1 MNAAAAMQPITQSS
15 IQMNERKFFHYAP
28 NYDKFYLITCHLIL
42 QGSDSFDD
50 YNYDHGF
57 FYNIINPTA
66 NYYVTCKIFSHS
78 LIVNILNKKI
88 HGLDIDTNNAERKEL
103 LTLNQKLDLEQDLKQ
118 ILPFHL
124 TQNHI
129 PNRDMTDRNLNSS
142 YGYNTQTIS
151 ITDSQTSFDNN
162 FSQQTGVGY
171 YTNDVTNSRQQVNF
185 NNIPQHIPK
194 ISGCSGNT
202 NSFGGNIG
210 NNVMTM
216 QANLI
221 TDSQNNG
228 FAFSSS
234 TSAAP
239 QNSAYHITNSPQ
251 PNDFNNIII
260 PQQITDREMR
270 LNPYRNTSSFHGNIV
285 NNTFTMQSASTTD
298 INRQDVNRTRDSTY
312 IQKQVDINDN
322 YGDTDSHNRNIGNN
336 VMTTQANGLTYDH
349 PDINDIHHQVT
360 QQQQQVDANNNYRD
374 TDSHNRNTGNN
385 VTTTQA
391 NGLTYDHP
399 DLNDIHP
406 QVTQPQ
412 QVDINN
418 NYGNTGN
425 NVATTQANDMICD
438 HQYINDINQVTQQ

>member
-1 MNAAAAMQPITQSS
+1 MNNMNAAVAMQPNTQSS

-28 NYDKFYLITCHLIL
+28 NYDKFYFITCQLIL
-42 QGSDSFDD
+42 QGSVFLDD
-50 YNYDHGF
+50 RNYDHGF
-57 FYNIINPTA
+57 FYNINSTK

-88 HGLDIDTNNAERKEL
+88 HGLDIGINNAERNDL

-129 PNRDMTDRNLNSS
+129 PNREMTDRNLNHSH
-142 YGYNTQTIS
+142 GHNTQTIS
-151 ITDSQTSFDNN
+151 ITDSDNN
-162 FSQQTGVGY
+162 YSQQTGVLN

-185 NNIPQHIPK
+185 NNIPQHVPK

-202 NSFGGNIG
+202 NSFGGNIR
-210 NNVMTM
+210 NNLMTT
-216 QANLI
+216 QASLI

-228 FAFSSS
+228 FAYSSS

-251 PNDFNNIII
+251 PNDFNNN
-260 PQQITDREMR
+260 ITDREMR
-270 LNPYRNTSSFHGNIV
+270 LNTYRNTNSFHENIM
-285 NNTFTMQSASTTD
+285 NNTFTMQSVSTTD
-298 INRQDVNRTRDSTY
+298 INNSQDINRTRDSTY
-312 IQKQVDINDN
+312 TYTQQQVDINDN

-336 VMTTQANGLTYDH
+336 
-349 PDINDIHHQVT
+349 I
-360 QQQQQVDANNNYRD
+360 
-374 TDSHNRNTGNN
+374 
-385 VTTTQA
+385 TTTQA
-391 NGLTYDHP
+391 NGLTYDHQNI
-399 DLNDIHP
+399 NDIHH
-406 QVTQPQ
+406 QITQPQQ

-418 NYGNTGN
+418 NYGNTDSNNRYTGNNITTTQANNLTYDHPDINNIHHQVTQPQEVDINNNYGDTDSNNRNTTRN

-438 HQYINDINQVTQQ
+438 HDINQVTQQ